1 MSNPIRIGIIGAG
14 NIFRGRHFPGLA
26 NIADAQVV
34 AICNRG
40 EESARAIA
48 SEFGLKPDIMT
59 DPHALMA
66 RPDIDAVMI
75 GTWPYKHCPY
85 VLESLDRGKHTF
97 VQARM
102 AMNLREAKAMYAK
115 ARETGLAAQICP
127 SPFGLNGH
135 NVMRRLIDSGYLGE
149 IRNVH
154 ARFLGNDAADPATPL
169 HWRQIAMYSGLNALV
184 MGIVVETVQ
193 RWYGCMKTVSAQA
206 KTFTKTRPIAGP
218 QSAGPQSSMGAVE
231 RPDTIYVTGEMENG
245 AAAAFL
251 FSAVAH
257 HGVDPQIE
265 AYGSKGTLIYNLKT
279 DTILGAQ
286 AGDGGLSE
294 IPIPAEE
301 VKEWTVEQDFINLI
315 KTGVP
320 AWTSFSEGVKYM
332 EFTEAVFR
340 SVERAAVVN
349 LPLVD

>member
-1 MSNPIRIGIIGAG
+1 MTNPIRIGIIGAG
-14 NIFRGRHFPGLA
+14 NIFRRRHFPGLA
-26 NIADAQVV
+26 KIDNAQVV

-48 SEFGLKPDIMT
+48 AEFDLDPDIMT

-66 RPDIDAVMI
+66 RDDIDAVMI

-115 ARETGLAAQICP
+115 AEETGLGAQICP
-127 SPFGLNGH
+127 SPFGLKGH
-135 NVMRRLIDSGYLGE
+135 NVMRRLIDDGYLGE

-154 ARFLGNDAADPATPL
+154 ARFLGGDAADPEKPL
-169 HWRQIAMYSGLNALV
+169 HWRQIARYSGLNALV

-193 RWYGCMKTVSAQA
+193 RWYGYMKSVSAQE
-206 KTFTKTRPIAGP
+206 KTFTNERPITGCESTGP
-218 QSAGPQSSMGAVE
+218 ESTGSVE
-231 RPDTIYVTGEMENG
+231 RPDTVYVTGEMESG
-245 AAAAFL
+245 ATAAFL
-251 FSAVAH
+251 FSGVAH
-257 HGVDPQIE
+257 HGVEPQIE
-265 AYGSKGTLIYNLKT
+265 AYGTNGTLIYNLKT

-286 AGDGGLSE
+286 AGDPGFTE
-294 IPIPAEE
+294 IHVPDDEA
-301 VKEWTVEQDFINLI
+301 KEWTVEQDFINLI
-315 KTGVP
+315 KTGAP

-340 SVERAAVVN
+340 SAERAALVN
-349 LPLVD
+349 LPLID

>member
-14 NIFRGRHFPGLA
+14 NIFRRRHFPGLA
-26 NIADAQVV
+26 GIAEAQVV

-66 RPDIDAVMI
+66 RADIDAVMI

-85 VLESLDRGKHTF
+85 VLESLDRGKHVF

-102 AMNLREAKAMYAK
+102 AMNLREAKAMHAK
-115 ARETGLAAQICP
+115 ALETGLAAQICP
-127 SPFGLNGH
+127 SPFGLKGH

-154 ARFLGNDAADPATPL
+154 ARFLGSDAANAETPL

-193 RWYGCMKTVSAQA
+193 RWYGYMKTVSAQA
-206 KTFTKTRPIAGP
+206 KTFTNTRPIAG
-218 QSAGPQSSMGAVE
+218 SEATGPQLTGTVE
-231 RPDTIYVTGEMENG
+231 RPDTVYVTGEMENG

-257 HGVDPQIE
+257 HCVDPQIE
-265 AYGSKGTLIYNLKT
+265 AYGSKGTLIYNLNT

-286 AGDGGLSE
+286 AGDEGLSE
-294 IPIPAEE
+294 IPIPAAEA
-301 VKEWTVEQDFINLI
+301 KNWTVEQDFINLI
-315 KTGVP
+315 RTGAP
-320 AWTSFSEGVKYM
+320 AWTTFSEGVKYM